1 MPLKTPLRHRAA
13 ATLLALAGATAQAAI
28 VEGADIGGFRTF
40 VDTATGTIWAD
51 LDNHLEFTGT
61 GFGFRFTSY
70 GDFGTAL
77 IAAGFTFADIGE
89 VAALMATLPM
99 STSAEY
105 VAFGASMGSVSFG
118 ETTTLSGYAD
128 ASDGLVSRMYGAVD
142 FGTGTAGWMMS
153 GFAVI
158 PPALNDSG
166 LWAYI
171 AGAPGPG
178 PGGSV
183 PLPGTLALAGLGL
196 AAVRAS
202 AGRRRATA

>member
-1 MPLKTPLRHRAA
+1 MNHARTLHRLAA
-13 ATLLALAGATAQAAI
+13 ATLLALAGTAQATL
-28 VEGADIGGFRTF
+28 VEGADIAGFRTF
-40 VDTATGTIWAD
+40 VDTSTGTIWAD
-51 LDNHLEFTGT
+51 LDNHLEFTGS
-61 GFGFRFTSY
+61 GFGYRFTDHGDY
-70 GDFGTAL
+70 GDAL
-77 IAAGFTFADIGE
+77 TAAGFSFAHASA

-105 VAFGASMGSVSFG
+105 VGLGALMGSLSFG

-128 ASDGLVSRMYGAVD
+128 ASDGLVSRMYGAAD
-142 FGTGTAGWMMS
+142 FGAGTAGWMIS
-153 GFAVI
+153 GASVI
-158 PPALNDSG
+158 PSALNDSG

-171 AGAPGPG
+171 AGSPGPG

-196 AAVRAS
+196 VAVRAS